1 MNYKRLGF
9 NVREKDVKVNDIVKH
24 STILDYFQDIA
35 GMQANDMH
43 IGYQDVKDSYL
54 WILLYIRFDVVSR
67 LPHFGEEVDVIT
79 WPKPKGK
86 LEYEREYEIRSKD
99 NELLI
104 TGISNWCLIDS
115 KTRMIKRA
123 ELDYEGE
130 MYPNTNYEAKSPR
143 KLGLELGDVIDE
155 YNYKV
160 LMTDLDHNMHMNN
173 ARYLDIIYNMGN
185 ASDYKKLEIAYLHEA
200 KLNEIIN
207 VKHFKDDIYDCYIG
221 YVNGEKCFEVKIIYD
236 EV

>member
-9 NVREKDVKVNDIVKH
+9 NVREKDVKINDIVKH

-35 GMQANDMH
+35 GMQANEMH
-43 IGYQDVKDSYL
+43 MGYRDVKDSYL

-130 MYPNTNYEAKSPR
+130 MYPNTNYQAKSPR

-160 LMTDLDHNMHMNN
+160 LMTDLDHNIHMNN

-207 VKHFKDDIYDCYIG
+207 VKHFKDGIYDCYIG